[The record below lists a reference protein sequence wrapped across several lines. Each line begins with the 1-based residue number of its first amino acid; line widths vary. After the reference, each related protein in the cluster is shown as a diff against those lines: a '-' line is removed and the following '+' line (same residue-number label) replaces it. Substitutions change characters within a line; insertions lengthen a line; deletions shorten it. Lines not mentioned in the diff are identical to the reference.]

1 MYIVQYSQVEYDF
14 FTSTGM
20 HSTTLLFSREKKSTY
35 TISNYFVRT
44 YMQAYDKITCYQQ
57 K

>member
-44 YMQAYDKITCYQQ
+44 YMQAYD
-57 K
+57 